1 MIKDQTD
8 RLLLAS
14 AVKRLHRENDKLR
27 AQVETLTQE
36 RDDHEM
42 WRHENYLA
50 WKRAEALLPDEAQ
63 DKMSNMVALPR
74 EQLQALQQAAAFV
87 QAWLNP
93 TVEDGE
99 DTLTSEHARAIL
111 DTLEEA
117 EG

>member
-8 RLLLAS
+8 RLLLAG
-14 AVKRLHRENDKLR
+14 AVKRLHRENDELR

-42 WRHENYLA
+42 WRQENYLA
-50 WKRAEALLPDEAQ
+50 WKRAEALLPEEAQ
-63 DKMSNMVALPR
+63 DKVSNMVALPR
-74 EQLQALQQAAAFV
+74 EQLQALQQAADFV

-93 TVEDGE
+93 TVEDAE
-99 DTLTSEHARAIL
+99 NTLTTEHAIALLDAIK
-111 DTLEEA
+111 DA